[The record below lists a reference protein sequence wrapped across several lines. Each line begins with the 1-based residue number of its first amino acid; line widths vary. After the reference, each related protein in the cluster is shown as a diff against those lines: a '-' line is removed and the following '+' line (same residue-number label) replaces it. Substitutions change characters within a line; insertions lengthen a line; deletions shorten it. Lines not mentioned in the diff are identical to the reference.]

1 MPTVK
6 NAELSITTDRPRD
19 QATVIVTCD
28 IEFTEVE
35 VNAMNILGLRYLLQ
49 AQVLN
54 KYLLD
59 ADPVLTYPHH
69 SFPRSN
75 GARRHEHPV
84 FASDV
89 PLYTLNE
96 RVFGKDK
103 LVAELTLTNV
113 ESGTEQVLRTEEIA
127 IDLAA

>member
-1 MPTVK
+1 MPTIT
-6 NAELSITTDRPRD
+6 NAEWSIRTDRPRD
-19 QATVIVTCD
+19 QATVVVTCD

-59 ADPVLTYPHH
+59 ADPVLTYPHK

-75 GARRHEHPV
+75 GARRYEHPV
-84 FASDV
+84 FAGDV
-89 PLYTLNE
+89 PMYTLSE
-96 RVFGKDK
+96 RVFSKDK

-113 ESGTEQVLRTEEIA
+113 ETGAEQVLRTEEIA
-127 IDLAA
+127 IDLVA